1 MEIQFSEIKERK
13 ELILNEDDLD
23 FGKVFAD
30 YMLDET
36 ACAAPALGCAMRELC
51 MGGCPLMLQVVLCE
65 SDERDRLVFG
75 GQLLLRRYSEES
87 IQRHSFELGRACGS
101 RRMDLAGRE

>member
-1 MEIQFSEIKERK
+1 MRDMGYWVQASIQGAF
-13 ELILNEDDLD
+13 
-23 FGKVFAD
+23 FAD

-65 SDERDRLVFG
+65 SDERDR
-75 GQLLLRRYSEES
+75 
-87 IQRHSFELGRACGS
+87 
-101 RRMDLAGRE
+101 